1 MGRVCLRAARIGLFL
16 GCVGAAH
23 HAYAIPRQSTQAPQV
38 TQPPPPSV
46 QAPILQQLSIEGA
59 TVYSR
64 DDVLWLLGL
73 REGAPLTDS
82 ADAIARTLQ
91 ENGAYLGD
99 NSGSSTQIKA
109 SQASVCSGTNLSTDC
124 MQGKVSFKGTS
135 IDAN

>member
-1 MGRVCLRAARIGLFL
+1 MGGVCLRAARIGLFL

-91 ENGAYLGD
+91 DHYARDGYTEARV
-99 NSGSSTQIKA
+99 
-109 SQASVCSGTNLSTDC
+109 QAQLERRTPH
-124 MQGKVSFKGTS
+124 VSC
-135 IDAN
+135 